1 MGWNWLMGNSHFSQ
15 HLRNP
20 FVHLLIAEKYDWI
33 ISSQRRSMKISNLP
47 LSRFTHDGTFQ
58 IYLHDWED
66 DDRFWRNLPRHL
78 LIAYAAGCDVAIV
91 VVDDCF
97 ERDWQSYWCCW
108 KEEGRCCDC

>member
-20 FVHLLIAEKYDWI
+20 FVH
-33 ISSQRRSMKISNLP
+33 
-47 LSRFTHDGTFQ
+47 
-58 IYLHDWED
+58 LHDWED